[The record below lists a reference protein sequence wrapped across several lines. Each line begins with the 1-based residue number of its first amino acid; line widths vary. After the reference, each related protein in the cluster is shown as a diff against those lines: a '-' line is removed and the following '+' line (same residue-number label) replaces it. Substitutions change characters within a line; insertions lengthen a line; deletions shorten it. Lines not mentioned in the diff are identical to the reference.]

1 MAEAVPP
8 EQGAL
13 GRAELQEKAIRGA
26 AWTLVHTLVSVPLA
40 FAVNLVV
47 ARMLGVASYGRLAY
61 LSMVMDVAS
70 GVVALGI
77 GSALV
82 QFGAKAHAAGRREE
96 VRQLLSASQGFR
108 LLVAAPLLSLMVI
121 ALVRVDVTFL
131 LLAVAFGIWVPSA
144 LDGALACIT
153 IENKTAA
160 GAKVA
165 IVTNLLL
172 QVAVVVALLWF
183 GTADA
188 VWSARLL
195 AAGALVALA
204 LIPISPDY
212 RRAVLRPALPRFPR
226 EFMRYALP
234 TGVAGLVA
242 WLVLSRTEVFFLNW
256 LSSAGAVGIFALA
269 FGIAQHLFAPAQA
282 LIGPLIPA
290 VSGLREVDLDAVA
303 PAFLRSLRATST
315 IIGLLCATALPL
327 VSVLVPLLYGK
338 QYRASAPILL
348 VLGIASGLLVA
359 AGPVSAFVMARL
371 SARRMLTANL
381 IALAVDVGAAISLIP
396 VWGAWGA
403 AIANITGAMTRLGI
417 LLVDEVRHLRLERRL
432 VVHALI
438 PVGAGALTSGL
449 AWVGAEVVPLPSVP
463 RALAAGAVS
472 MVVFI
477 ALLRLTRSGLA
488 SDDAEAISSAV
499 PGRARTVT
507 ALALRV
513 LTAQPRSKPAT

>member
-1 MAEAVPP
+1 MADPVPP
-8 EQGAL
+8 EQSAL
-13 GRAELQEKAIRGA
+13 GRGELQEKAIRGA
-26 AWTLVHTLVSVPLA
+26 AWTLLHTLVSVPLA

-47 ARMLGVASYGRLAY
+47 ARVLGVADFGRLAY

-108 LLVAAPLLSLMVI
+108 LLVAAPLLSLMVV

-131 LLAVAFGIWVPSA
+131 LLAIAFGIWVPSA

-153 IENKTAA
+153 IENKTEA

-165 IVTNLLL
+165 MVTNLIL
-172 QVAVVVALLWF
+172 QVAVVVTLLWF

-195 AAGALVALA
+195 VTGALVALA
-204 LIPISPDY
+204 LVPIASDY
-212 RRAVLRPALPRFPR
+212 RRAVVRPALPRFSR
-226 EFMRYALP
+226 EFMRYAIP

-269 FGIAQHLFAPAQA
+269 FGIAQHVFAPGQA

-290 VSGLREVDLDAVA
+290 VSGLREVDAEAVA
-303 PAFLRSLRATST
+303 PAFLRTMRATST
-315 IIGLLCATALPL
+315 IIGLLCASALPL
-327 VSVLVPLLYGK
+327 VSVLIPVLYGK
-338 QYRASAPILL
+338 QYSASAPMLL
-348 VLGIASGLLVA
+348 VLGISAGLLVA

-371 SARRMLTANL
+371 SARRMLSANL
-381 IALAVDVGAAISLIP
+381 FALAVDVGAAISLVP

-403 AIANITGAMTRLGI
+403 VIANISGAMTRLGF
-417 LLVDEVRHLRLERRL
+417 LLVDEVRHLRLDPR
-432 VVHALI
+432 VVAHALL
-438 PVGAGALTSGL
+438 PVGSGAIACGLAWAGAAAISFNPVARAVAAGALGMVVFALLLRLSGSGL
-449 AWVGAEVVPLPSVP
+449 AADDAAVIGRAAP
-463 RALAAGAVS
+463 RGTRRLA
-472 MVVFI
+472 
-477 ALLRLTRSGLA
+477 RLT
-488 SDDAEAISSAV
+488 
-499 PGRARTVT
+499 
-507 ALALRV
+507 LRV
-513 LTAQPRSKPAT
+513 LTVAR

>member
-1 MAEAVPP
+1 MADAVPP

-108 LLVAAPLLSLMVI
+108 LLVAAPLLSLMVV
-121 ALVRVDVTFL
+121 ALVRVDLTFL

-165 IVTNLLL
+165 MVTNLLL
-172 QVAVVVALLWF
+172 QVGVVVALLWF

-204 LIPISPDY
+204 LVPISPDY

-226 EFMRYALP
+226 AFMRYALP
-234 TGVAGLVA
+234 TGVAGLVS

-290 VSGLREVDLDAVA
+290 VSGLREVDLEAVA
-303 PAFLRSLRATST
+303 PAFLRTLRATST
-315 IIGLLCATALPL
+315 VIGLVCAAALPL
-327 VSVLVPLLYGK
+327 VSVLIPLLYGRP
-338 QYRASAPILL
+338 YRASAPILL
-348 VLGIASGLLVA
+348 VLGIGSGLLVA

-371 SARRMLTANL
+371 SARRMLTASL
-381 IALAVDVGAAISLIP
+381 FALAVDVGAAISLIP
-396 VWGAWGA
+396 LWGTWGAVV
-403 AIANITGAMTRLGI
+403 ANVGGAMTRLGI
-417 LLVDEVRHLRLERRL
+417 LLVDEVRHLRLDAR
-432 VVHALI
+432 VVAHALL
-438 PVGAGALTSGL
+438 PVGAGAIACGL
-449 AWVGAEVVPLPSVP
+449 AWTAAEATPLAIVPL
-463 RALAAGAVS
+463 AIAAGALSVIVF
-472 MVVFI
+472 VV
-477 ALLRLTRSGLA
+477 LLRLTGSGLA
-488 SDDAEAISSAV
+488 HDDALVIA
-499 PGRARTVT
+499 RAAPKGTRR
-507 ALALRV
+507 LARLTLRV
-513 LTAQPRSKPAT
+513 LTVQPRG